1 MRRKYIVMMRF
12 GNSQTHNL
20 DEQFHNKDDA
30 DKYVELMKKNK
41 PDVEFYLFE
50 QSKDYQHTGEKKKP
64 TKLTFL
70 DKVRLGVWQILFNVV
85 LLKGNQGDLVAL
97 FCSQLRGVG
106 NTSY

>member
-12 GNSQTHNL
+12 GDSETHNL

-41 PDVEFYLFE
+41 PRVEFYLFE
-50 QSKDYQHTGEKKKP
+50 QSKDYQHAQEKKKP

-70 DKVRLGVWQILFNVV
+70 DKVRLGI
-85 LLKGNQGDLVAL
+85 
-97 FCSQLRGVG
+97 
-106 NTSY
+106 